1 MRLFSHG
8 MFRAAQ
14 PQILLKPIRTRD
26 PPLGQPRQTHAD
38 ESHQGRLEE
47 AKFLPLACHE
57 DRLEEAKRLPRASVL
72 SFLAFGEGLC
82 DSPTRGRRFTCGGGG
97 YA

>member
-1 MRLFSHG
+1 MECFAPPSRKSCSSQFV
-8 MFRAAQ
+8 RV
-14 PQILLKPIRTRD
+14 TR
-26 PPLGQPRQTHAD
+26 PLGQPRQTHAD